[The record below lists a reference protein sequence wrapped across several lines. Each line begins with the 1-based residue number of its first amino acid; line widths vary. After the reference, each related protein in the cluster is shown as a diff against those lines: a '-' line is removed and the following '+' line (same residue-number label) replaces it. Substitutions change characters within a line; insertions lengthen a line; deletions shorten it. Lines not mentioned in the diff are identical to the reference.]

1 MRRLFRSRSAVVAGC
16 LLLAAAGSACDV
28 NLGNGDFNLGLVS
41 GQSVDTWTR
50 AYTISPGGRLE
61 VVNVNGLVQVE
72 PGTGPGVEV
81 RAERRAKASS
91 DEAAKDLLGKVQMI
105 EDVKGDAVRIEA
117 KPPKWSGRGG
127 VDIKFFVKVPSA
139 LRVVARTTN
148 GGIKLVGLPN
158 DVEAS
163 TVNGG
168 VEAEGV
174 SGTLRVSSTNG
185 GVRLALAGVGQGGLR
200 AETVN
205 GGVHVELPKDAK
217 ADVSARVV
225 NGGLGTDNLAIE
237 AIGEQTRRRIEGKL
251 NGGGPPIDLETTNG
265 GIHLTGK

>member
-1 MRRLFRSRSAVVAGC
+1 
-16 LLLAAAGSACDV
+16 
-28 NLGNGDFNLGLVS
+28 
-41 GQSVDTWTR
+41 
-50 AYTISPGGRLE
+50 
-61 VVNVNGLVQVE
+61 
-72 PGTGPGVEV
+72 V

-91 DEAAKDLLGKVQMI
+91 DEAAKDLLGKVQML
-105 EDVKGDAVRIEA
+105 EDVKGDAVRVEA
-117 KPPKWSGRGG
+117 KPPKWTARGG
-127 VDIKFFVKVPSA
+127 VDIKFFIKVPST

-148 GGIKLVGLPN
+148 GGIKLVDVPN

-168 VEAEGV
+168 VEGDKV

-185 GVRLALAGVGQGGLR
+185 RVRLALTGLGQGGLH

-205 GGVHVELPKDAK
+205 GGVHVEVPRDTK
-217 ADVSARVV
+217 ANVSARVV
-225 NGGLGTDNLAIE
+225 NGGLGMENLELE

-251 NGGGPPIDLETTNG
+251 NGGGPSIELETTNG